1 MVRQQQHCNGF
12 TLIELMLA
20 TSLLMMVLFS
30 GYYAYSLYTQKWQK
44 RVDTFWQGTQDA
56 IGIETLNKLL
66 VATIPYVVKGRNDRL
81 NVYFVGD
88 SQFIQF
94 VSSYSLF
101 NDDASLVRIEYLSES
116 KQLVYQEKS
125 LENFALLST
134 SQFEQQGSDM
144 LDTWEHSAVLLNN
157 VAEAEFSYFGWVN
170 FADAMEEMNLG
181 ENLSRS
187 NAKPQWYATHQVETQ
202 RILPKSINVSLN
214 LINGP
219 SNFAVTLP
227 NNTEY
232 WLLSNIRKDAE

>member
-1 MVRQQQHCNGF
+1 MVRQHKQNKGF

-56 IGIETLNKLL
+56 IGIEALNKLL
-66 VATIPYVVKGRNDRL
+66 IATIPYVVKGNNDRL
-81 NVYFVGD
+81 SVYFVGD

-94 VSSYSLF
+94 ASNYSLF

-116 KQLVYQEKS
+116 KQLVYREKS

-134 SQFEQQGSDM
+134 RQLEQQESGI
-144 LDTWEHSAVLLNN
+144 LDTWDHSAVLLNN
-157 VAEAEFSYFGWVN
+157 VAGAEFSYWGWVS
-170 FADAMEEMNLG
+170 FEDAMEEMNLG

-187 NAKPQWYATHQVETQ
+187 NAKPQWYANHQVETH
-202 RILPKSINVSLN
+202 RILPKSVNVSLN
-214 LINGP
+214 LLN
-219 SNFAVTLP
+219 SVSSFTVTLP